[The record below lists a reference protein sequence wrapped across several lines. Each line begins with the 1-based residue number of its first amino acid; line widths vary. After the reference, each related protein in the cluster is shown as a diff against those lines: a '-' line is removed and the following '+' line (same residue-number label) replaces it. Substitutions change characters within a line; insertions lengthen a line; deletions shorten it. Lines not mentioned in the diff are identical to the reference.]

1 MQRVLAAKD
10 DPTARRTI
18 VSGSLMTLPSNVFF
32 FFVGTALFAFYQV
45 NPARM
50 IPGLPNDAIVGY
62 FIAHELPAGVVGLM
76 IAGIFAAAMGTLS
89 SSLNGVAAIAVSD
102 FLGVL
107 RPRISENQAVTVGKW
122 VTLVSGLFATGM
134 AMWVASLEAKSIWE
148 QSVRLIA
155 LFGGA
160 IPGVF
165 ALGMLTRRA
174 TSRGVIVGA
183 LASIAATLW
192 VQNFTTISSFLHP
205 FLAFMASVIVG
216 YLASLWPWQAADRLK
231 LHGLTVWDLT
241 ERI

>member
-1 MQRVLAAKD
+1 
-10 DPTARRTI
+10 
-18 VSGSLMTLPSNVFF
+18 MTLPSNVIF
-32 FFVGTALFAFYQV
+32 FFVGTALFAFYQI
-45 NPARM
+45 NTARLA
-50 IPGLPNDAIVGY
+50 PGLPNDAIVGY
-62 FIAHELPAGVVGLM
+62 FISHELPRGVVGLM

-107 RPRISENQAVTVGKW
+107 RPQTSEAQGVTAGKW
-122 VTLVSGLFATGM
+122 VTLLSGLFATGM

-174 TSRGVIVGA
+174 NSRGVMVGA
-183 LASIAATLW
+183 LASIASTLW

-205 FLAFMASVIVG
+205 CLAFMVSVIVG
-216 YLASLWPWQAADRLK
+216 YLASLWPWQAVDGVKLK
-231 LHGLTVWDLT
+231 GLTLWDLT
-241 ERI
+241 VEETKS